1 MGVSLR
7 GIRNA
12 VGIMLVALVSGAG
25 GYWWGTREV
34 KLALDK
40 QLKLE
45 VINRLAPDQY
55 QNVDFSLFWEVWA
68 KLENEYLDSDKI
80 KPDQMVYGAISG
92 MTASLQDPYTVFL
105 PPTQNQQAKEDLNG
119 EFGGVGIQLGYIKR
133 QLAVMAPLEGHPAK
147 QAGVRA
153 GDLIIHIKDADK
165 GVDQDT
171 GGLSLPE
178 AVTLI
183 RGKKGTKVTLTLVHE
198 KEEQPVEIEMVR
210 DTITI
215 PSVEVEFG
223 KMANGKWQIDKDK
236 GSIAW
241 LKLHRF
247 GENTDSEWLKAMEEI
262 VAQRNKIKDSAG
274 VILDLRDNPGGYLAG
289 SVFVGSEFI
298 KDGVIVQQQGKTATE
313 TFSVNRRGKLID
325 VPVVVLVN
333 KGSASAS
340 EITAG
345 ALRDRLGVKLVGE
358 KTFGKGTVQTAEDL
372 RNGAGIHI
380 TVTRWLL
387 PGGSRIPDDGLEPAV
402 AVEDDKET
410 TDRDEQLEKAV
421 EVLMQ

>member
-1 MGVSLR
+1 M
-7 GIRNA
+7 A
-12 VGIMLVALVSGAG
+12 VVVIVALLAGGG

-34 KLALDK
+34 KLVFDK
-40 QLKLE
+40 RLKLE
-45 VINRLAPDQY
+45 VVNRLAPEQY
-55 QNVDFSLFWEVWA
+55 QNVDFSLFWEVWQ
-68 KLENEYLDSDKI
+68 KLENDYLDSDRI

-105 PPTQNQQAKEDLNG
+105 PPRQNQQAKEDLNG

-147 QAGVRA
+147 KAGVKA
-153 GDLIIHIKDADK
+153 GDLIIHIKDEEK

-198 KEEQPVEIEMVR
+198 KEEEPVEIEMVR

-215 PSVEVEFG
+215 PSVEVEFLEDG
-223 KMANGKWQIDKDK
+223 KV
-236 GSIAW
+236 AW

-247 GENTDSEWLKAMEEI
+247 GENTDDEWLAVVDKI
-262 VAQRNKIKDSAG
+262 VNQKTKVVG
-274 VILDLRDNPGGYLAG
+274 VVLDLRDNPGGYLAG

-298 KDGVIVQQQGKTATE
+298 KDGVIVQQQGKTTTE
-313 TFSVNRRGKLID
+313 TFSVNRRGKLTDI
-325 VPVVVLVN
+325 PVVVLVN

-358 KTFGKGTVQTAEDL
+358 TTFGKGTVQTAEDL
-372 RNGAGIHI
+372 RGGAGIHI
-380 TVTRWLL
+380 TVARWLL
-387 PGGSRIPDDGLEPAV
+387 PGGGRIPDDGLEPAIV
-402 AVEDDKET
+402 VEDDKDT
-410 TDRDEQLEKAV
+410 ADRDEQLEKAV
-421 EVLMQ
+421 EVLLQ

>member
-1 MGVSLR
+1 MVVTWR

-12 VGIMLVALVSGAG
+12 IVVVIVALLSGGG
-25 GYWWGTREV
+25 GYWWGTRSV
-34 KLALDK
+34 KLAVDK
-40 QLKLE
+40 RLKLE
-45 VINRLAPDQY
+45 VVNRLAPEQY
-55 QNVDFSLFWEVWA
+55 QNVDFSLFWEVWQ
-68 KLENEYLDSDKI
+68 KLESEYLDSDRI

-147 QAGVRA
+147 KAGVRA
-153 GDLIIHIKDADK
+153 GDLIIHIKDTEK

-198 KEEQPVEIEMVR
+198 KEEEPVEIEMVR

-223 KMANGKWQIDKDK
+223 QMANGKWQIDKDK
-236 GSIAW
+236 DNIAW

-247 GENTDSEWLKAMEEI
+247 GENTGDEWLAVVDKI
-262 VAQRNKIKDSAG
+262 VNQKTKVVG
-274 VILDLRDNPGGYLAG
+274 VVLDLRDNPGGYLAG

-298 KDGVIVQQQGKTATE
+298 KDGVIVQQQGKLQTE

-325 VPVVVLVN
+325 IPVVVLVN

-358 KTFGKGTVQTAEDL
+358 TTFGKGTVQTAEDL
-372 RNGAGIHI
+372 RGGAGIHI
-380 TVTRWLL
+380 TVARWLL
-387 PGGSRIPDDGLEPAV
+387 PGGGRIPDDGLEPAV
-402 AVEDDKET
+402 VVEDNKET
-410 TDRDEQLEKAV
+410 VDVDEQLEKAV
-421 EVLMQ
+421 EVLLQ

>member
-1 MGVSLR
+1 M
-7 GIRNA
+7 
-12 VGIMLVALVSGAG
+12 
-25 GYWWGTREV
+25 
-34 KLALDK
+34 KLAVDK
-40 QLKLE
+40 RLKLE
-45 VINRLAPDQY
+45 VVNRLAPEQY
-55 QNVDFSLFWEVWA
+55 RNVDFSLFWEVWQ
-68 KLENEYLDSDKI
+68 KLENDYLDGEKI

-105 PPTQNQQAKEDLNG
+105 PPKQNQQAKEDLNG

-147 QAGVRA
+147 KAGVKA
-153 GDLIIHIKDADK
+153 GDLIIHIKDTEK

-198 KEEQPVEIEMVR
+198 KEEEPVEIEMVR

-223 KMANGKWQIDKDK
+223 QMANGKWQIDKDR
-236 GSIAW
+236 GSVAW

-247 GENTDSEWLKAMEEI
+247 GENTDDEWLAVVDKI
-262 VAQRNKIKDSAG
+262 VNQKTKIVG
-274 VILDLRDNPGGYLAG
+274 VVLDVRDNPGGYLAG

-358 KTFGKGTVQTAEDL
+358 TTFGKGTVQTAEDL
-372 RNGAGIHI
+372 RGGAGIHI
-380 TVTRWLL
+380 TVARWLL
-387 PGGSRIPDDGLEPAV
+387 PGGGRIPDDGLEPAV
-402 AVEDDKET
+402 VIEDDKET
-410 TDRDEQLEKAV
+410 ADRDEQLEKAV
-421 EVLMQ
+421 EVLLQ